1 MGIIVYLLNWHL
13 ALCIEHTPV
22 QWLWRSPRRN
32 CIYLGRYIC
41 TYSTGINVMLNSIS
55 IDLLLISLLGA
66 ISTYLLAKRNRFDA
80 IRASSCLSIL
90 AYGIFHLIDLN
101 TELYSLVFFGSTFVG
116 MSAPVRFGIES
127 ICLSAVLFALF
138 FEYLIPHLTGFGG
151 ALGISAFLSVC
162 LSHIA
167 FLLLAKIKSFAP

>member
-1 MGIIVYLLNWHL
+1 
-13 ALCIEHTPV
+13 
-22 QWLWRSPRRN
+22 
-32 CIYLGRYIC
+32 
-41 TYSTGINVMLNSIS
+41 MLSSIS

-90 AYGIFHLIDLN
+90 AYGIFYLVGLN

-116 MSAPVRFGIES
+116 MSAPIRFGLES
-127 ICLSAVLFALF
+127 ICLSAVLFTLF

-162 LSHIA
+162 ISHIA
-167 FLLLAKIKSFAP
+167 FLLFSKIKRFAP

>member
-1 MGIIVYLLNWHL
+1 
-13 ALCIEHTPV
+13 
-22 QWLWRSPRRN
+22 
-32 CIYLGRYIC
+32 
-41 TYSTGINVMLNSIS
+41 MLNSIA
-55 IDLLLISLLGA
+55 IDLLFISLLGA

-90 AYGIFHLIDLN
+90 AYGIFYLVGLN

-116 MSAPVRFGIES
+116 MSAPIRFGLES
-127 ICLSAVLFALF
+127 ICLSAVLFTVF

-162 LSHIA
+162 ISHIA
-167 FLLLAKIKSFAP
+167 FLLLAKIKRFAP